1 MDIEVIIRRDVR
13 VNSGDKIIRLLQRGK
28 KAKDILIEEKILR
41 MKKLLMSL
49 KENKKEDMVK
59 NTMTKKKEDVIMEKK
74 EEDIIMRRK
83 KKEEDTIMD
92 KKVED
97 LIMRKKE
104 KEDIIVIKKVDLTI
118 MKEKDITIIRKM
130 DLISHL
136 SLNNHQITILLQ
148 VLLNCFN
155 QLIQILMVTII
166 KSPIA
171 ILNTQA
177 HLRRNSSIAKVC
189 VWVCQ

>member
-13 VNSGDKIIRLLQRGK
+13 VNSGDKIIRILPRGK

-83 KKEEDTIMD
+83 KKEEDIIMD

-97 LIMRKKE
+97 IIMRKKE

-118 MKEKDITIIRKM
+118 MKEKDITIIRRM

-136 SLNNHQITILLQ
+136 SLNNHQIAILLQ

-166 KSPIA
+166 KRPIA

-189 VWVCQ
+189 VWVYQ